1 LVRRKAPRAWTGL
14 CHSGG
19 RLLSTVAPTD
29 RRPADFQLARDWR
42 FVLGTFA
49 GTGVGYLGNNA
60 APVTVQALIDSGMRR
75 QQTGDLGTVELLT
88 VAICTVF
95 VTPVVDRVS
104 HRKLA
109 VVGALLAAL
118 GAAISALSESYAP
131 MVVGRIVI
139 GVGSGLAIAGA
150 NAAVAAR
157 EDAERIFAIIWALGG
172 GITVAIAIYLPLVV
186 QGGAYARGF
195 GVMLLLYIAALP
207 FLLWI
212 PAKPESYGA
221 EISAP
226 RADTGGEAPG
236 AVGGARDRLSQGGL
250 GLIGLLALLLLV
262 GRFVYSLTEM
272 ALWQFSYDIP
282 VDHGIPYNTVRYV
295 LGVATF
301 AGLTGAALAAWLGLR
316 WRRMIPLV
324 LGSLVSLAGR
334 WLYLEATS
342 TELLVVG
349 TLLWGIGFYFVGPY
363 QMGLAAALDRRGRIT
378 VATAAAV
385 NLGYGLGP
393 AVGGRLRQYQVDHS
407 FETDPLIA
415 VIVGGTLLSL
425 LLLLP
430 AALRIERGAGSSA

>member
-1 LVRRKAPRAWTGL
+1 
-14 CHSGG
+14 
-19 RLLSTVAPTD
+19 
-29 RRPADFQLARDWR
+29 
-42 FVLGTFA
+42 
-49 GTGVGYLGNNA
+49 
-60 APVTVQALIDSGMRR
+60 VTVQALIDSGMRR
-75 QQTGDLGTVELLT
+75 QQTGDLGTIELLT
-88 VAICTVF
+88 VAVCTVF
-95 VTPVVDRVS
+95 VTPIVDRVS

-118 GAAISALSESYAP
+118 GAAISALSESFAP
-131 MVVGRIVI
+131 MVLGRIVI

-150 NAAVAAR
+150 NAAVSAR
-157 EDAERIFAIIWALGG
+157 EDAERIFAIIWTLGG

-195 GVMLLLYIAALP
+195 GVMLLLYLAALP
-207 FLLWI
+207 LLFWV
-212 PAKPESYGA
+212 PARPQSYGT
-221 EISAP
+221 
-226 RADTGGEAPG
+226 DTAALGIDAGGDASDR
-236 AVGGARDRLSQGGL
+236 VGGVRDWLSQGRAGL
-250 GLIGLLALLLLV
+250 LGSLASLALLILV

-316 WRRMIPLV
+316 WRRVVPLV

-334 WLYLEATS
+334 WLYLEATA

-363 QMGLAAALDRRGRIT
+363 QMGLAAALDRRGRVA

-393 AVGGRLRQYQVDHS
+393 TVGGRLRQYQVDHS
-407 FETDPLIA
+407 FETDPLVA

-430 AALRIERGAGSSA
+430 AALRLERGTGSDA

>member
-1 LVRRKAPRAWTGL
+1 
-14 CHSGG
+14 
-19 RLLSTVAPTD
+19 
-29 RRPADFQLARDWR
+29 
-42 FVLGTFA
+42 
-49 GTGVGYLGNNA
+49 
-60 APVTVQALIDSGMRR
+60 VTVQALIDSGMRR

-88 VAICTVF
+88 VAICTLF

-131 MVVGRIVI
+131 MVLGRIVI
-139 GVGSGLAIAGA
+139 GVGSGLAIAGG
-150 NAAVAAR
+150 NAAVSAR

-172 GITVAIAIYLPLVV
+172 GITVAIALYLPLVV

-195 GVMLLLYIAALP
+195 AVMLLLYIAALP

-212 PAKPESYGA
+212 PAKPQSYGTDP
-221 EISAP
+221 SVLG
-226 RADTGGEAPG
+226 ADASGEAPG
-236 AVGGARDRLSQGGL
+236 AVGGVRDWLSWDRVGL
-250 GLIGLLALLLLV
+250 FGFLALLILV

-301 AGLTGAALAAWLGLR
+301 AGLTGAALVAWLGLR
-316 WRRMIPLV
+316 WRRVVPLV

-334 WLYLEATS
+334 WLYLEATA

-363 QMGLAAALDRRGRIT
+363 QMGLAAALDRRGRVA

-393 AVGGRLRQYQVDHS
+393 TVGGRLRQYQVDHS
-407 FETDPLIA
+407 FETDPLVA
-415 VIVGGTLLSL
+415 VIVGGTVLSL

-430 AALRIERGAGSSA
+430 AALRLERGARSGA